1 MNTNISI
8 TLAFAMTAISVL
20 AADMKLPQT
29 STQGGMPLM
38 QALAG
43 RKTSRDFSQKELAPE
58 ALSALLWAANGINR
72 PDGHRTAPTGLNVQ
86 DIDVYVVL
94 PSGAYIYNAKDNLLV
109 LVNEGD
115 FREFVGKQ
123 DFTKTA
129 PLNLFYVQNLSKAM
143 KGDENTNARHGGIH
157 AGAIMQNVYLFCA
170 SENLSCVARDYF
182 DRDEMARV
190 LKLGDKQ
197 RIIISQTVGYPSD
210 TVLIGIDAAKKIAL
224 ENAGAAETDVQKLK
238 CELDTENGV
247 QIYEV
252 EFKKGGV
259 EYDYDIDA
267 KTGSI
272 IKSEKE

>member
-1 MNTNISI
+1 MV
-8 TLAFAMTAISVL
+8 FAMASLSTIAADIKL
-20 AADMKLPQT
+20 AATAQ
-29 STQGGMPLM
+29 QGGMPIM
-38 QALAG
+38 QALAN

-58 ALSALLWAANGINR
+58 TLSALLWAANGINR

-94 PSGAYIYNAKDNLLV
+94 QSGAYLYNAKDGLLV

-129 PLNLFYVQNLSKAM
+129 PVNLFYVQNLAKSM

-170 SENLSCVARDYF
+170 SANLSCVARDYF
-182 DRDEMARV
+182 DRAEMAKV
-190 LKLGDKQ
+190 LKLNDKQ
-197 RIIISQTVGYPSD
+197 RIMISQTVGYPAD
-210 TVLIGIDAAKKIAL
+210 TTPIGIDAAKKIAL
-224 ENAGAAETDVQKLK
+224 EDAGVSEADAQKLK
-238 CELDTENGV
+238 CELDLENGV

-252 EFKKGGV
+252 EFKKDGV